1 MGKYK
6 KRYRALKDDVSD
18 LLIALGTENFQMFGE
33 TFEIIIKY
41 YFKNVELY
49 NIIKNIDDINAK
61 KGEQDATQL

>member
-33 TFEIIIKY
+33 TFEIIITY

-61 KGEQDATQL
+61 KGKEDE